1 MGLRGD
7 FLSKQDRQAVRTA
20 PELERKY
27 NFSKM
32 KNSQSSA
39 QLEQKV
45 NELNRTFNQYMV
57 ETKASIEKLTDKYDS
72 SVTDEELQ
80 EELKKKADLV
90 DGKVPSTQLP
100 EIPSGG
106 DGELPD
112 NVLTQDD
119 LAGAIN
125 AALEQAKES
134 GEFDGEKGDD
144 AEVTSDNIISAL
156 GYTPANA
163 SLCVE
168 DTTHPGCY
176 YRMVGEAK
184 EWINPPMKLGVPYRT
199 TKRYDGKAVYTI
211 LQDLGN
217 LPASGT
223 SSVTLKTG
231 TNVLPDK
238 YLFFQTIIK
247 GSSSKRTYLGG
258 TVVDNSGN
266 PICRIGIEGTKTI
279 ETRVYANMS
288 KYSGQIYAE
297 YTIQE

>member
-1 MGLRGD
+1 M
-7 FLSKQDRQAVRTA
+7 RTA
-20 PELERKY
+20 KDIETKYDLGRLKNAQGSAKQEKMIAELT
-27 NFSKM
+27 
-32 KNSQSSA
+32 
-39 QLEQKV
+39 
-45 NELNRTFNQYMV
+45 RTVNQYIT
-57 ETKASIEKLTDKYDS
+57 ETKASIEDLTDKFDS
-72 SVTDEELQ
+72 SVTDEELR

-90 DGKVPSTQLP
+90 GGKVPSTQLP
-100 EIPSGG
+100 ETPSSGG
-106 DGELPD
+106 GELPD

-125 AALEQAKES
+125 AALKQAKES

-176 YRMVGEAK
+176 YRMVSDVK

-279 ETRVYANMS
+279 ETRVYADMS